1 MPLPGIVSVSSVE
14 SVPRVSKEENS
25 HFSELESDLERAIVV
40 REMREFGWDFAF
52 LLRMMPLRS
61 FKHSDH
67 MT

>member
-40 REMREFGWDFAF
+40 REMREFGWGLCLFTENDAIRKF
-52 LLRMMPLRS
+52 
-61 FKHSDH
+61 
-67 MT
+67 